1 MLVSELVEEVSR
13 YLQDNEFEDD
23 VAYVH
28 WTRQDL
34 LTYARNAL
42 TIVTMV
48 HKEDFIQTVEMPLQ
62 AGVFQTIPKPCK
74 TLKTVQGQPD
84 ENGVVNKR
92 VREVKLSSLQAFSRS
107 FCSAKTNSTSAY
119 EVKSYS
125 YDKDDPKT
133 LIVDPPVP
141 DDVSGTL
148 IITCYAPPVISDE
161 SDDIDIDEKYR
172 PIIFELMLYYGW
184 GVDIEDTASRERSN
198 QHWKH
203 AMDLLQLYDY
213 KQQQDVLRVAR
224 GMQR

>member
-1 MLVSELVEEVSR
+1 MLVMELIEEVSR

-34 LTYARNAL
+34 LAYARNAL
-42 TIVTMV
+42 AIVAMV
-48 HKEDFIQTVEMPLQ
+48 HKEDFVTTVEVPLR
-62 AGVFQTIPKPCK
+62 AGAFQQLPKPCK

-84 ENGVVNKR
+84 ENGVVSNR
-92 VREVKLSSLQAFSRS
+92 VREVKISSLQAFARR
-107 FCSAKTNSTSAY
+107 FCAARTNGGSGY
-119 EVKSYS
+119 VVKSYS
-125 YDKDDPKT
+125 YDKDDPNT
-133 LIVDPPVP
+133 IIVDPPVP
-141 DDVSGTL
+141 NDESGTL
-148 IITCYAPPVISDE
+148 VITCYAPPTIDDE
-161 SDDIDIDEKYR
+161 TDNLDIDDKYR
-172 PIIFELMLYYGW
+172 PILFELMLYYGW